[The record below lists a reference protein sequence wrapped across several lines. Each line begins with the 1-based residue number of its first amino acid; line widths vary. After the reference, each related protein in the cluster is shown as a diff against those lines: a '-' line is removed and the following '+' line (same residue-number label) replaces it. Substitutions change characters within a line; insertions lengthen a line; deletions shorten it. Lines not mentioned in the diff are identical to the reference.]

1 MVEHRGIHLK
11 NAKEMLESA
20 LALYIDEG
28 KELPT
33 PTDINTL
40 TVENGFVSMI
50 LADPTPFIRNNKAI
64 RKNVTVP
71 EWLVRLAD
79 RQSINYSEILTQ
91 ALQNQLKV

>member
-1 MVEHRGIHLK
+1 
-11 NAKEMLESA
+11 MLESA

-64 RKNVTVP
+64 
-71 EWLVRLAD
+71 
-79 RQSINYSEILTQ
+79 
-91 ALQNQLKV
+91 